1 MKLTTHNTM
10 SYQKPKQLWAKIIP
24 FVARCQSV
32 DYIKQYELG
41 AVGFDLRLFWD
52 KNGNLEFR
60 HGIVSYPADN
70 IWEVLDFIRDHDLYV
85 RVLFELRSYNRK
97 HVNNVET
104 LKTKFK
110 DFCKEIEDKYPI
122 VKFYGGCA
130 TCDWE
135 QLYNFKNDEHMPELG
150 LYSSNTSLFKS
161 SNKFLRIID
170 DLCPWIYAKLMNRKN
185 MKKYK
190 DSEQYISV
198 DFINIQ

>member
-1 MKLTTHNTM
+1 MDITNFLVILIPYDEN
-10 SYQKPKQLWAKIIP
+10 QKIEKQN
-24 FVARCQSV
+24 
-32 DYIKQYELG
+32 YEI
-41 AVGFDLRLFWD
+41 
-52 KNGNLEFR
+52 GN
-60 HGIVSYPADN
+60 
-70 IWEVLDFIRDHDLYV
+70 RDH
-85 RVLFELRSYNRK
+85 RE
-97 HVNNVET
+97 
-104 LKTKFK
+104 
-110 DFCKEIEDKYPI
+110 FCKEIEDKYPT
-122 VKFYGGCA
+122 VKFYGGYA

-161 SNKFLRIID
+161 SNKLLSVID

>member
-24 FVARCQSV
+24 FVARFQSV

-41 AVGFDLRLFWD
+41 AICFDLRLFWD
-52 KNGNLEFR
+52 KDGNFEFI

-70 IWEVLDFIRDHDLYV
+70 ICEVLDFIRDHNLYV
-85 RVLFELRSYNRK
+85 RILFELRSYNKK
-97 HVNNVET
+97 HIKNIDE
-104 LKTKFK
+104 LKDKFRE
-110 DFCKEIEDKYPI
+110 FCKEIEDKYPT

-135 QLYNFKNDEHMPELG
+135 QLYVFKNDEHIPEIG

-161 SNKFLRIID
+161 SNKFLSVID

-190 DSEQYISV
+190 DSEQYISI

>member
-85 RVLFELRSYNRK
+85 RVLFELRSYNKK
-97 HVNNVET
+97 HVKNVET
-104 LKTKFK
+104 LKTTFK
-110 DFCKEIEDKYPI
+110 DFCKEIEDKYPT

>member
-41 AVGFDLRLFWD
+41 AIGFDLRIFWD

-70 IWEVLDFIRDHDLYV
+70 IWEVLDFIRDHNLYV
-85 RVLFELRSYNRK
+85 RILFELRSYNKK
-97 HVNNVET
+97 HIKNIDE
-104 LKTKFK
+104 LKDKFRE
-110 DFCKEIEDKYPI
+110 FCKEIEDKYPT

-135 QLYNFKNDEHMPELG
+135 QLYVFKNDEHMPELG

-161 SNKFLRIID
+161 SNKLLSVID

>member
-97 HVNNVET
+97 HVKNVET

-110 DFCKEIEDKYPI
+110 DFCKEIEDKYPT

-161 SNKFLRIID
+161 SNKFFRIID

>member
-41 AVGFDLRLFWD
+41 AIGFDLRLFWD

-85 RVLFELRSYNRK
+85 RVLFELRSYNKK
-97 HVNNVET
+97 HIKNVET

-110 DFCKEIEDKYPI
+110 DFCKEIEDKYPT

-190 DSEQYISV
+190 DSEQYISI
-198 DFINIQ
+198 DFIDIQ

>member
-41 AVGFDLRLFWD
+41 AIGFDLRIFWD

-70 IWEVLDFIRDHDLYV
+70 IWEVLDFIRDHNLYV
-85 RVLFELRSYNRK
+85 RILFELRSYNKK
-97 HVNNVET
+97 HIKNIDE
-104 LKTKFK
+104 LKDKFRE
-110 DFCKEIEDKYPI
+110 FCKEIEDKYPT

-135 QLYNFKNDEHMPELG
+135 QLYVFKNDEHIPEIG

-161 SNKFLRIID
+161 SNKFLSVID

-185 MKKYK
+185 MEKYK

>member
-97 HVNNVET
+97 HVKNVET

-110 DFCKEIEDKYPI
+110 DFCKEIEDKYPT

>member
-41 AVGFDLRLFWD
+41 AIGFDLRLFWD

-70 IWEVLDFIRDHDLYV
+70 IWEVLDFIRDHNLYV
-85 RVLFELRSYNRK
+85 RILFELRSYNKK
-97 HVNNVET
+97 HIKNIDE
-104 LKTKFK
+104 LKNKFRE
-110 DFCKEIEDKYPI
+110 FCKEIEDKYPT

-161 SNKFLRIID
+161 SNKLLSVID

>member
-1 MKLTTHNTM
+1 MEM
-10 SYQKPKQLWAKIIP
+10 III
-24 FVARCQSV
+24 
-32 DYIKQYELG
+32 D
-41 AVGFDLRLFWD
+41 
-52 KNGNLEFR
+52 
-60 HGIVSYPADN
+60 

-85 RVLFELRSYNRK
+85 RILFELRSYNKK
-97 HVNNVET
+97 HIKNIDE
-104 LKTKFK
+104 LKDKFRE
-110 DFCKEIEDKYPI
+110 FCKEIEDKYPT

-161 SNKFLRIID
+161 SNKLLSVID

-185 MKKYK
+185 MEKYK

>member
-52 KNGNLEFR
+52 KKGNLEFR

-70 IWEVLDFIRDHDLYV
+70 IWEVLDFICDHNLYV
-85 RVLFELRSYNRK
+85 RILFELRSYNKK
-97 HVNNVET
+97 HIKNIDE
-104 LKTKFK
+104 LKNKFRE
-110 DFCKEIEDKYPI
+110 FCKEIEDKYPT

-135 QLYNFKNDEHMPELG
+135 QLYVFKNDEHIPEIG

-161 SNKFLRIID
+161 PNKILSVID

-185 MKKYK
+185 MEKYK

>member
-41 AVGFDLRLFWD
+41 AVGFYLRLFWD

-85 RVLFELRSYNRK
+85 RVLFELRSYNKK
-97 HVNNVET
+97 HVKNVET

-110 DFCKEIEDKYPI
+110 DFCKEIEDKYPT

>member
-41 AVGFDLRLFWD
+41 GIGFDLRIFWD

-70 IWEVLDFIRDHDLYV
+70 IWEVLDFIRDHNLYV
-85 RVLFELRSYNRK
+85 RILFELRSYNKK
-97 HVNNVET
+97 HIKNIDE
-104 LKTKFK
+104 LKDKFRE
-110 DFCKEIEDKYPI
+110 FCKEIEDKYPT

-135 QLYNFKNDEHMPELG
+135 QLYVFKNDEHIPEIG

-161 SNKFLRIID
+161 SNKFLSVID

-185 MKKYK
+185 MEKYK

>member
-41 AVGFDLRLFWD
+41 AIGFDLRIFWD
-52 KNGNLEFR
+52 KKGNLEFR

-70 IWEVLDFIRDHDLYV
+70 IWEVLDFIRDHNLYV
-85 RVLFELRSYNRK
+85 RILFELRSYNKK
-97 HVNNVET
+97 HIKNIDE
-104 LKTKFK
+104 LKDKFRE
-110 DFCKEIEDKYPI
+110 FCKEIEDKYPT

-135 QLYNFKNDEHMPELG
+135 QLYVFKNDEHIPEIG

-161 SNKFLRIID
+161 SNKLLSVID

-185 MKKYK
+185 MEKYK

>member
-10 SYQKPKQLWAKIIP
+10 SYQTPKQLWAKIIP

-85 RVLFELRSYNRK
+85 RVLFELRSYNKK
-97 HVNNVET
+97 HVKNVET

-110 DFCKEIEDKYPI
+110 DFCKEIEDKYPT

>member
-85 RVLFELRSYNRK
+85 RVLFELRSYNKK
-97 HVNNVET
+97 HVKNVET

-110 DFCKEIEDKYPI
+110 DFCKEIEDKYPT

>member
-52 KNGNLEFR
+52 KKGNLEFR

-70 IWEVLDFIRDHDLYV
+70 IWEVLDFIRYHNLYV
-85 RVLFELRSYNRK
+85 RILFELRSYNKK
-97 HVNNVET
+97 HIKNIDE
-104 LKTKFK
+104 LKNKFRE
-110 DFCKEIEDKYPI
+110 FCKEIEDKYPT

-135 QLYNFKNDEHMPELG
+135 QLYVFKNDEHIPEIG

-161 SNKFLRIID
+161 PNKILSVID

-185 MKKYK
+185 MEKYK
-190 DSEQYISV
+190 DSEQYISI

>member
-1 MKLTTHNTM
+1 MKLTTHNTR

-32 DYIKQYELG
+32 DYIKQSELG

-97 HVNNVET
+97 HVKNVET

-110 DFCKEIEDKYPI
+110 DFCKEIEDKYPT

>member
-41 AVGFDLRLFWD
+41 AIGFDLRLFWD
-52 KNGNLEFR
+52 KKGNLEFR

-70 IWEVLDFIRDHDLYV
+70 IWEVLDFIRDHNLYV
-85 RVLFELRSYNRK
+85 RILFELRSYNKK
-97 HVNNVET
+97 HIKNIDE
-104 LKTKFK
+104 LKDKFRE
-110 DFCKEIEDKYPI
+110 FCKEIEDKYPT

-135 QLYNFKNDEHMPELG
+135 QLYVFKNDEHIPEIG

-161 SNKFLRIID
+161 SNNFLRIID

-185 MKKYK
+185 IEKYK

>member
-52 KNGNLEFR
+52 KKGNLGFR

-70 IWEVLDFIRDHDLYV
+70 IWEVLDFIRDHNLYV
-85 RVLFELRSYNRK
+85 RILFELRSYNKK
-97 HVNNVET
+97 HIKNIDE
-104 LKTKFK
+104 LKDKFRE
-110 DFCKEIEDKYPI
+110 FCKEIEDKYPT

-135 QLYNFKNDEHMPELG
+135 QLYVFKNDEHIPEIG

-161 SNKFLRIID
+161 SNNFLRIID

-185 MKKYK
+185 IEKYK

>member
-97 HVNNVET
+97 HVKNVET

-110 DFCKEIEDKYPI
+110 DFCKEIEDKYPT

-190 DSEQYISV
+190 DSEQYISI
-198 DFINIQ
+198 DFIDIQ

>member
-41 AVGFDLRLFWD
+41 AIGFDLRIFWD

-70 IWEVLDFIRDHDLYV
+70 IWEVLDFIRDHNLYV
-85 RVLFELRSYNRK
+85 RILFELRSYNKK
-97 HVNNVET
+97 HIKNIDE
-104 LKTKFK
+104 LKDKFRE
-110 DFCKEIEDKYPI
+110 FCKEIEDKYPT

-135 QLYNFKNDEHMPELG
+135 QLYVFKNDEHIPEIG

-161 SNKFLRIID
+161 SNKLLSVID

>member
-41 AVGFDLRLFWD
+41 AIGFDLRLFWD
-52 KNGNLEFR
+52 KKGNLEFR

-70 IWEVLDFIRDHDLYV
+70 IWKVLDFIRDHNLYV
-85 RVLFELRSYNRK
+85 RILFELRSYNKK
-97 HVNNVET
+97 HIKNIDE
-104 LKTKFK
+104 LKNKFRE
-110 DFCKEIEDKYPI
+110 FCKEIEDKYPT

-135 QLYNFKNDEHMPELG
+135 QLYVFKNDEHIPEIG

-161 SNKFLRIID
+161 SNKFLSVID

-190 DSEQYISV
+190 DSEQYISI